1 MVRDEAR
8 RVLPSGEKEGI
19 MSIEEASGYAVV
31 VLVLLACFV
40 GIVATLD
47 SALQESP
54 IRRWR
59 KMHTP
64 PCRLCANHAAKSDP
78 DFARIVW
85 DACRCRRAIDRSE
98 RLDGAHADWLLCK
111 EVRGTRYCAFEPK
124 GDEE

>member
-1 MVRDEAR
+1 MIGSV
-8 RVLPSGEKEGI
+8 I
-19 MSIEEASGYAVV
+19 EASMGLALVAAAIGIAVV
-31 VLVLLACFV
+31 A
-40 GIVATLD
+40 IATMMEDVDDTPL
-47 SALQESP
+47 
-54 IRRWR
+54 RRWR

-111 EVRGTRYCAFEPK
+111 KVRGTRYCAFEPK
-124 GDEE
+124 EEER

>member
-1 MVRDEAR
+1 MNVIETAMAFALMAAAIGLAVFGIAT
-8 RVLPSGEKEGI
+8 VLED
-19 MSIEEASGYAVV
+19 
-31 VLVLLACFV
+31 LV
-40 GIVATLD
+40 
-47 SALQESP
+47 ESP

-124 GDEE
+124 EEE